1 MLIREWRK
9 EDVEEIAVLEK
20 ECFSDPWT
28 KEMLISSSLLSG
40 FCGFVVEDNDK
51 IVGYIGS
58 TFIFEDSE
66 VLLVAVKNSHR
77 RKGLGKLLIETLTK
91 KLKENDVEKI
101 FLEVRKS
108 NLPAINCYKTNGFV
122 QIAERK
128 QYYGDGEDAI
138 IMEKLI

>member
-91 KLKENDVEKI
+91 KLKENQYQQGS
-101 FLEVRKS
+101 LYR
-108 NLPAINCYKTNGFV
+108 
-122 QIAERK
+122 QI
-128 QYYGDGEDAI
+128 
-138 IMEKLI
+138 